1 MRRRAIILGLAAAM
15 TLSAGASAQ
24 EEQEEPQ
31 RVEQRMTRLQER
43 LGEEATERMREIVQR
58 AEQRGVPSGPLL
70 DKALEGAAKGVPAER
85 VTAALS
91 AYAGRLGRGAELLGS
106 EASSSEV
113 VAAADAL
120 SRGVSGEAVRE
131 VARAA
136 PSGGRAIPLVVLGDL
151 AEAGVPVER
160 AVGVVREALERGHA
174 GEALLEVPARV
185 RRMVRQGVPPAEA
198 ADRAPAMVG
207 RRAGPP
213 EGRPG
218 AGQGSP
224 HRGGAP
230 PVPPGSGPPGDPGG
244 GSGGQGG
251 GGGGSGGGGGGSG

>member
-1 MRRRAIILGLAAAM
+1 MRRRVIILGLAAAM
-15 TLSAGASAQ
+15 TLSAEASAQ

-91 AYAGRLGRGAELLGS
+91 AYADRLGRGAELLGS
-106 EASSSEV
+106 EAPSSEV
-113 VAAADAL
+113 VAATDAL
-120 SRGVSGEAVRE
+120 SRGVSEEAVRE

-185 RRMVRQGVPPAEA
+185 RRMVRQGVSPAEA
-198 ADRAPAMVG
+198 ADRAPGMVG
-207 RRAGPP
+207 RAGPP

-218 AGQGSP
+218 SGPGSP
-224 HRGGAP
+224 HRGGGP
-230 PVPPGSGPPGDPGG
+230 PVPPGSGPPDEAGG

-251 GGGGSGGGGGGSG
+251 GGGGSG